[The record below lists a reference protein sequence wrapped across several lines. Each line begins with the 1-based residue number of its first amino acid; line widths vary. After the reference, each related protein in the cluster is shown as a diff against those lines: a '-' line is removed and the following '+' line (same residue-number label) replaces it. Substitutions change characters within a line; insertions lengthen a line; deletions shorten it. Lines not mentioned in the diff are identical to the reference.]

1 MPRRSRSPKCRA
13 IPVALIALLPMLL
26 TTACGQPVGKPLLVQ
41 RDPPGPDLTDCADEP
56 PMPETFADEASRYAW
71 SARAIFAGRDCRA
84 RLAALK
90 AWAINAPQP

>member
-1 MPRRSRSPKCRA
+1 
-13 IPVALIALLPMLL
+13 
-26 TTACGQPVGKPLLVQ
+26 
-41 RDPPGPDLTDCADEP
+41 
-56 PMPETFADEASRYAW
+56 MPETFADEASRYAW